1 MDELSKIWTPKKK
14 DQSAET
20 HTPSEIGKFLPYPS
34 EKTLRSK
41 DADAHNVQTTHQKG
55 ALNGIVHMYPS
66 VWTLNIHEYK
76 IDHAQFPITLRGL
89 IF

>member
-41 DADAHNVQTTHQKG
+41 DADAHNVQTTCSPY
-55 ALNGIVHMYPS
+55 VP
-66 VWTLNIHEYK
+66 
-76 IDHAQFPITLRGL
+76 
-89 IF
+89 